1 MTDNTT
7 ALAYVR
13 NKGGVKSQECNE
25 VALEIWQ
32 WAEERDMV
40 LTIAHIPG
48 VENVLADK
56 KSRVFADNLE
66 WELNGEIFEKETR
79 IFGIPEIDLFA
90 TRLNSLCL
98 VGQKHLKH
106 LQWMRS
112 QSCSLIYFSMLFPHA
127 AAWVRPFRK
136 RWRNK
141 RGAYWWFP
149 GGRPCRGGG
158 G

>member
-90 TRLNSLCL
+90 TRLSSLCL
-98 VGQKHLKH
+98 VGTLA
-106 LQWMRS
+106 RS
-112 QSCSLIYFSMLFPHA
+112 ICSGCVLNH
-127 AAWVRPFRK
+127 VV
-136 RWRNK
+136 
-141 RGAYWWFP
+141 
-149 GGRPCRGGG
+149 
-158 G
+158 